1 MKGTINIL
9 LLIAS
14 LAGADAQYSDGAEG
28 RRHHHRHLRGGKSD
42 SRSSG
47 KAIRSKFASSTS
59 SDSTV
64 RRNSN
69 SSSGTLESSP
79 PAIVVEPLLGTDETV
94 LGQSFKYPDGRAAIT
109 AVKITIPPGAAT
121 GPHEHSI
128 PLFGYIVKGKLTVD
142 YGSKGKITYRKGDS
156 LVEAVDWPHEGRNLG
171 KKDCELI
178 AVYAGARDV
187 PLSEPTKTLK

>member
-28 RRHHHRHLRGGKSD
+28 RRHHHRHLRGRKSD

-47 KAIRSKFASSTS
+47 KAISTE
-59 SDSTV
+59 

-156 LVEAVDWPHEGRNLG
+156 LVEAVDWPHEGRNMG

-187 PLSEPTKTLK
+187 PLSEPTKSLK

>member
-1 MKGTINIL
+1 MKGSINIL

-14 LAGADAQYSDGAEG
+14 LAGADAQHSDDAEG
-28 RRHHHRHLRGGKSD
+28 LRHHHRHLRGGKSV

-47 KAIRSKFASSTS
+47 KATSTS
-59 SDSTV
+59 SDSTE

-69 SSSGTLESSP
+69 SRSGSLESSP

-94 LGQSFKYPDGRAAIT
+94 LGQNFKYPDGRATIT

-121 GPHEHSI
+121 GPHEHAI

-142 YGSKGKITYRKGDS
+142 YGSKGEITYRKGDS
-156 LVEAVDWPHEGRNLG
+156 LVEAVDWPHEGRNPG